1 MTLSSNAIK
10 DLRTALRKSYGE
22 DFDIALSDEE
32 IGNIG
37 LFILTGLVESLKIEM
52 TNKVSQL

>member
-52 TNKVSQL
+52 TNKMSQL

>member
-1 MTLSSNAIK
+1 MTLSDNAIK

-22 DFDIALSDEE
+22 DFDVALADKE
-32 IGNIG
+32 IENIG

-52 TNKVSQL
+52 TNKLSQL